1 MKEVCIEKEA
11 ITSLQVSSIL
21 YLFIVLMI
29 VPIVITT
36 ILFVLVTGASP
47 MAASIEELSNNVE
60 QVLLFNIVLAL
71 FTAPILW
78 DANNRDSSI
87 FMIGEVHS
95 IDFLKYFLLAITIC
109 ISYSVIGSH
118 LEIEENP
125 ILSAFD
131 SSIASMILSFITV
144 CLLAPVIEELVYR
157 GVLFS
162 LLNKLRFNDTLLILV
177 STLLFTAVHSHY
189 DTADLTFVFVVG
201 VLLGYARFK
210 TKGVLV
216 PIAIHFTANLYG
228 YILVVLV

>member
-1 MKEVCIEKEA
+1 LKEVSIEKEA
-11 ITSLQVSSIL
+11 ITSLRVSSIL
-21 YLFIVLMI
+21 YLFMVLMV

-36 ILFVLVTGASP
+36 ILFVLVNGSSP
-47 MAASIEELSNNVE
+47 MVGSVEDLSNNVE

-71 FTAPILW
+71 FTIPILW
-78 DANNRDSSI
+78 SAHNKDRSL
-87 FMIGEVHS
+87 FTIGEVQRS
-95 IDFLKYFLLAITIC
+95 DFSKFLMLAIAIS
-109 ISYSVIGSH
+109 ISYSVIGTH

-131 SSIASMILSFITV
+131 SSIASIILSFITV

-162 LLNKLRFNDTLLILV
+162 LLKKLRFNDTLLIFV

-189 DTADLTFVFVVG
+189 DTADLIFVFVVG

-210 TKGVLV
+210 TKGLLL